1 LINGW
6 PRNEQTKLQTAAWGR
21 GSKRRHVLYGKLGAA
36 SACRRIDPETG
47 QVIGI
52 MRAKYD
58 RLTRDKRANG

>member
-1 LINGW
+1 MNKQNFKPLPG
-6 PRNEQTKLQTAAWGR
+6 RADR

-47 QVIGI
+47 HVIGI

-58 RLTRDKRANG
+58 RLTRDKRAKG